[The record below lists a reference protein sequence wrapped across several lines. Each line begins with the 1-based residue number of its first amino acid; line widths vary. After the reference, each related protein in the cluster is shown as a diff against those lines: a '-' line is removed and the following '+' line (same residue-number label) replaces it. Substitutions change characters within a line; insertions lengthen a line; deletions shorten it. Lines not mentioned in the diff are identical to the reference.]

1 MPPKNR
7 FLIFALLW
15 HIACWYGL
23 LKESSGTPPPFPH
36 FDKFAHFSLFFAQIW
51 LLARNYREAGRQPP
65 WTSLTVFAL
74 LFAISSEVAQATL
87 TQTRS
92 GDILDA
98 VADMLGTGAAL
109 LLTRKVLQHQKT
121 SR

>member
-51 LLARNYREAGRQPP
+51 LIARSYREADRQPP
-65 WTSLTVFAL
+65 WIGLTVFAL

-98 VADMLGTGAAL
+98 VADMLGTGVAL
-109 LLTRKVLQHQKT
+109 LLTRKALQHQKT

>member
-7 FLIFALLW
+7 FLLFSLLW

-23 LKESSGTPPPFPH
+23 LKESSGSAPPFLY

-51 LLARNYREAGRQPP
+51 LLARTYREANRQPP
-65 WTSLTVFAL
+65 WIGLTVFAL
-74 LFAISSEVAQATL
+74 LFAISSEIAQATL

-92 GDILDA
+92 GDIFDI
-98 VADMLGTGAAL
+98 VADMLGATAAL
-109 LLTRKVLQHQKT
+109 LLTRQILENSQAIK
-121 SR
+121 

>member
-7 FLIFALLW
+7 FLLLALLW

-23 LKESSGTPPPFPH
+23 LKESSDSPPPFLH

-51 LLARNYREAGRQPP
+51 LLARSYREAGHQPP
-65 WTSLTVFAL
+65 WLYLTIFAL
-74 LFAISSEVAQATL
+74 LFAAGSEIAQTAL

-92 GDILDA
+92 GDILDIA
-98 VADMLGTGAAL
+98 ADMLGTAVAL
-109 LLTRKVLQHQKT
+109 LLTRQLWLNRQAKK
-121 SR
+121 